1 MGEKK
6 KFIRDSV
13 YGDISLNKFEQKVLD
28 MPQFQRLRRI
38 KQLGLINLI
47 YPGANHTRFE
57 HSIGTMNLG
66 SKLANELELSED
78 EISLLNESERTQYE
92 KQLKIYRE
100 RVALVEQLEQIEN
113 ANIQYTKPKLK
124 RIKPVPKL
132 EIPKYHSIGTVKIK
146 LPKSEINRNLFVQQL
161 ENRSASAV
169 EIRKRMFENS
179 AVCVR
184 IKPMTKVT
192 IPSLKPYHNM
202 SQRIVSLPQPSVTIP
217 SVSFNE
223 KTKHSIHGISNCTK
237 TIAVPQCKFTEI
249 TPRKITGIPKKN
261 VPLITPIDFK
271 YERKFT
277 NVPHITISLPK
288 PVKFSFTGSVKI
300 KDMPSLSKAE
310 VLNMDFH
317 APKCETKD
325 IPKIHVTVPEVSF
338 KESKYKIQ
346 GIPKMHIP
354 SVNDDFSAI
363 HRQIDA
369 VLLRKV
375 QPFEKKIMSVPSIKS
390 YMKPQCTV
398 SLSPLKPVSIPS
410 LDKFTPPS
418 IKNTYA
424 GLF

>member
-1 MGEKK
+1 M
-6 KFIRDSV
+6 V
-13 YGDISLNKFEQKVLD
+13 YRTVL
-28 MPQFQRLRRI
+28 
-38 KQLGLINLI
+38 KQLLFRNVNL
-47 YPGANHTRFE
+47 
-57 HSIGTMNLG
+57 
-66 SKLANELELSED
+66 
-78 EISLLNESERTQYE
+78 
-92 KQLKIYRE
+92 
-100 RVALVEQLEQIEN
+100 
-113 ANIQYTKPKLK
+113 PKLH
-124 RIKPVPKL
+124 R
-132 EIPKYHSIGTVKIK
+132 E
-146 LPKSEINRNLFVQQL
+146 
-161 ENRSASAV
+161 
-169 EIRKRMFENS
+169 
-179 AVCVR
+179 
-184 IKPMTKVT
+184 
-192 IPSLKPYHNM
+192 
-202 SQRIVSLPQPSVTIP
+202 
-217 SVSFNE
+217 
-223 KTKHSIHGISNCTK
+223 
-237 TIAVPQCKFTEI
+237 
-249 TPRKITGIPKKN
+249 KITGIPKKN

-418 IKNTYA
+418 IKNAAVLTPQKFKEPHISVKPIKKVTIENDRIPRINIHMPDYSEMDVENILNIA
-424 GLF
+424 RRELQGV

>member
-1 MGEKK
+1 M
-6 KFIRDSV
+6 
-13 YGDISLNKFEQKVLD
+13 
-28 MPQFQRLRRI
+28 
-38 KQLGLINLI
+38 
-47 YPGANHTRFE
+47 
-57 HSIGTMNLG
+57 
-66 SKLANELELSED
+66 
-78 EISLLNESERTQYE
+78 
-92 KQLKIYRE
+92 
-100 RVALVEQLEQIEN
+100 
-113 ANIQYTKPKLK
+113 
-124 RIKPVPKL
+124 

-161 ENRSASAV
+161 ENRSVCSLK
-169 EIRKRMFENS
+169 IRKRMVESS

-184 IKPMTKVT
+184 IKPMTKVV

-202 SQRIVSLPQPSVTIP
+202 PQQTVSLPKPSVIIP

-223 KTKHSIHGISNCTK
+223 KIKHLIHGISNCTK
-237 TIAVPQCKFTEI
+237 TIDVPQCKFTEI
-249 TPRKITGIPKKN
+249 TPRKITGIQKK
-261 VPLITPIDFK
+261 
-271 YERKFT
+271 
-277 NVPHITISLPK
+277 NVPHITISFSK
-288 PVKFSFTGSVKI
+288 PVTFSFTGNVKI
-300 KDMPSLSKAE
+300 MNMPSLSKAE
-310 VLNMDFH
+310 VSNVTFH

-418 IKNTYA
+418 IKNAAVLTPQKFKEPHISVKPIKKVTIENDRIPRINIHMPDYSEMDVENILNIA
-424 GLF
+424 RRELQGV

>member
-1 MGEKK
+1 MA
-6 KFIRDSV
+6 FR
-13 YGDISLNKFEQKVLD
+13 
-28 MPQFQRLRRI
+28 
-38 KQLGLINLI
+38 
-47 YPGANHTRFE
+47 
-57 HSIGTMNLG
+57 
-66 SKLANELELSED
+66 ELSED

-100 RVALVEQLEQIEN
+100 RVAFVEKLEQIEN

-202 SQRIVSLPQPSVTIP
+202 SQRIVSLPKPSVTIP

-277 NVPHITISLPK
+277 NVPHITISFPK

-418 IKNTYA
+418 IKNAAVLTPQKFKEPHISVKPIKKVTIENDRIPRINIHMPDYSEMDVENILNIA
-424 GLF
+424 RRELQGV

>member
-1 MGEKK
+1 MA
-6 KFIRDSV
+6 FR
-13 YGDISLNKFEQKVLD
+13 
-28 MPQFQRLRRI
+28 
-38 KQLGLINLI
+38 
-47 YPGANHTRFE
+47 
-57 HSIGTMNLG
+57 
-66 SKLANELELSED
+66 ELSED

-202 SQRIVSLPQPSVTIP
+202 SQRIVSLPKPSVTIP

-277 NVPHITISLPK
+277 NVPHITISFPK
-288 PVKFSFTGSVKI
+288 PVKFSFTGSV
-300 KDMPSLSKAE
+300 
-310 VLNMDFH
+310 
-317 APKCETKD
+317 
-325 IPKIHVTVPEVSF
+325 
-338 KESKYKIQ
+338 
-346 GIPKMHIP
+346 
-354 SVNDDFSAI
+354 
-363 HRQIDA
+363 
-369 VLLRKV
+369 
-375 QPFEKKIMSVPSIKS
+375 
-390 YMKPQCTV
+390 
-398 SLSPLKPVSIPS
+398 
-410 LDKFTPPS
+410 
-418 IKNTYA
+418 
-424 GLF
+424 

>member
-1 MGEKK
+1 MA
-6 KFIRDSV
+6 FR
-13 YGDISLNKFEQKVLD
+13 
-28 MPQFQRLRRI
+28 
-38 KQLGLINLI
+38 
-47 YPGANHTRFE
+47 
-57 HSIGTMNLG
+57 
-66 SKLANELELSED
+66 ELSED
-78 EISLLNESERTQYE
+78 EIALLNEMERAQYE

-100 RVALVEQLEQIEN
+100 RTALVEKLEQIGN

-132 EIPKYHSIGTVKIK
+132 DIPKYQPVGIVKIK
-146 LPKSEINRNLFVQQL
+146 LPKSETNRNMFLQQL

-202 SQRIVSLPQPSVTIP
+202 SQRIVSLPKPSVTIP

-325 IPKIHVTVPEVSF
+325 IPKIHVRTCS
-338 KESKYKIQ
+338 
-346 GIPKMHIP
+346 
-354 SVNDDFSAI
+354 
-363 HRQIDA
+363 HR
-369 VLLRKV
+369 R
-375 QPFEKKIMSVPSIKS
+375 
-390 YMKPQCTV
+390 
-398 SLSPLKPVSIPS
+398 LSNKC
-410 LDKFTPPS
+410 K
-418 IKNTYA
+418 
-424 GLF
+424 

>member
-1 MGEKK
+1 MA
-6 KFIRDSV
+6 FR
-13 YGDISLNKFEQKVLD
+13 
-28 MPQFQRLRRI
+28 
-38 KQLGLINLI
+38 
-47 YPGANHTRFE
+47 
-57 HSIGTMNLG
+57 
-66 SKLANELELSED
+66 ELSED
-78 EISLLNESERTQYE
+78 EIALLNEMERAQYE

-100 RVALVEQLEQIEN
+100 RTALVEKLEQIGN

-132 EIPKYHSIGTVKIK
+132 DIPKYQPVGIVKIK
-146 LPKSEINRNLFVQQL
+146 LPKSETNRNMFLQQL

-202 SQRIVSLPQPSVTIP
+202 SQRIVSLPKPSVTIP

-418 IKNTYA
+418 IKMQLY
-424 GLF
+424 